1 VKDGEICWARHPKTF
16 GGDHEWK
23 TSLHQNAWVKY
34 VYKVTANKP
43 WQTEASKEKSSM
55 KTLNKF
61 YVGFI
66 LAVAVIPFL
75 LPGGDLMPHAADP
88 QLSRVTFYV
97 YWYDVGKAAL
107 EGLDGVKRV
116 EKGFHD
122 LKETNTVYYDP
133 AVITIAEMEAA
144 LRKARTYRGM
154 VK

>member
-1 VKDGEICWARHPKTF
+1 
-16 GGDHEWK
+16 
-23 TSLHQNAWVKY
+23 
-34 VYKVTANKP
+34 
-43 WQTEASKEKSSM
+43 
-55 KTLNKF
+55 
-61 YVGFI
+61 
-66 LAVAVIPFL
+66 
-75 LPGGDLMPHAADP
+75 
-88 QLSRVTFYV
+88 
-97 YWYDVGKAAL
+97 VGKAAL